1 MKRLGGLLRDS
12 RGVAALETALI
23 APIIAGLALLS
34 LTVWQTAS
42 RIEDIR
48 LALKAGSTY
57 YMNGGTDDTIAQNLM
72 IQSWPTPPA
81 NAAVS
86 VQRVCK
92 CAGVAAICGTL
103 CSGTTP
109 PAVYVTL
116 SATAT
121 ASNGVSN
128 IPLSE
133 QKVVRVR

>member
-1 MKRLGGLLRDS
+1 MKRLGGILRDTM
-12 RGVAALETALI
+12 GVAALETALV
-23 APIIAGLALLS
+23 APILAGLGLLS
-34 LTVWQTAS
+34 FSVWQTAS
-42 RIEDIR
+42 RTEDMR

-57 YMNGGTDDTIAQNLM
+57 YMNGGTDDSTAQGL
-72 IQSWPTPPA
+72 ILQSWPTSPA

-86 VQRVCK
+86 VQRICQ
-92 CAGVAAICGTL
+92 CAGVAATCGTL

-116 SATAT
+116 SAAAT

-133 QKVVRVR
+133 QKVIRVR